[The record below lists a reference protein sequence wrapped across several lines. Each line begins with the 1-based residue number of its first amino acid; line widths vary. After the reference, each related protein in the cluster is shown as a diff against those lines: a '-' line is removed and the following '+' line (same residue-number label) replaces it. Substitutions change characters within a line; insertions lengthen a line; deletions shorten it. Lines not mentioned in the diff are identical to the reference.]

1 MPVQHVWLRGRTIK
15 RGREAAIEPLP
26 VAKPFR
32 SHLQDAGNSEIR
44 IRRGLEKVRYSWD
57 NFQVS
62 RARDA
67 VYGYLEAVFA
77 IVDHCIPLDR
87 AALVGCG
94 VLTGVGA
101 VFNAAK
107 VEPGSTVAV
116 IGCGGVTFN
125 RPDRLNALSTPIME
139 GLLEALPRLVRDAA
153 VGVIVPAWWGRE

>member
-1 MPVQHVWLRGRTIK
+1 MPVQHVWMRGRTIK

-44 IRRGLEKVRYSWD
+44 IRRRLEKVRYSWD

-77 IVDHCIPLDR
+77 IVDHYKARRSADEVDSKTISKWAR
-87 AALVGCG
+87 ALRYVARCKAPP
-94 VLTGVGA
+94 TGLKRFMKEA
-101 VFNAAK
+101 
-107 VEPGSTVAV
+107 
-116 IGCGGVTFN
+116 GGVRF
-125 RPDRLNALSTPIME
+125 DELAVV
-139 GLLEALPRLVRDAA
+139 GLLDVVVA
-153 VGVIVPAWWGRE
+153 